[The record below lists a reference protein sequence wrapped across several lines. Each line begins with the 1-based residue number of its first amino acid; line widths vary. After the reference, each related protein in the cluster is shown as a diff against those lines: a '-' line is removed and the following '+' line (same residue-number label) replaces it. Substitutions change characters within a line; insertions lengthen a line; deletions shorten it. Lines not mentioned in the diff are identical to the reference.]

1 MVTQGNEN
9 RVIPKGTIIRETVE
23 TTGNGNVIFRAG
35 NGDIFT
41 DTYVINNPLWFLPE
55 EEITGTGETSKI
67 QCEGYTVKKAREEI
81 WNALAKKWLK
91 DIESLT
97 AKVEEPEAV
106 RFAKWKDGNYAKDE
120 GFYYELRPAEHKD
133 TWNPD
138 RGYKLSELY
147 TKFKQEAK

>member
-1 MVTQGNEN
+1 MNYILQRDMVTQGNEN

-67 QCEGYTVKKAREEI
+67 QCEGYTVKK
-81 WNALAKKWLK
+81 